1 MDSVPTP
8 LSLLT
13 MIAAGWSSRYRLI
26 VIEFL
31 QAEPVA
37 DRAGL
42 VKVNVARAASG
53 HCQVNLAVAYD
64 AA

>member
-1 MDSVPTP
+1 
-8 LSLLT
+8 
-13 MIAAGWSSRYRLI
+13 MIAAGWSPRYQLI

-42 VKVNVARAASG
+42 VKVNVARAGSG
-53 HCQVNLAVAYD
+53 KGLRPQPVEVIAPSCRCCSVA
-64 AA
+64 